1 MDHPA
6 PLPKD
11 AVVRVVN
18 RAKNER
24 KKKEKDDRK
33 KKTQKKARTWLD
45 RGKRRQGSEEEK
57 DEMDDEEEEEG
68 AYGSA
73 SPIPWEYLADEEPAG
88 GDASLVGPFPF
99 TRGRVCPRS
108 RQWRVTMHHP
118 SPSNRGKARS
128 DHTPTRCSQGQVGR
142 P

>member
-1 MDHPA
+1 MDHLA

-11 AVVRVVN
+11 AVVRAVN
-18 RAKNER
+18 RTENEC
-24 KKKEKDDRK
+24 KKEKDNRK

-45 RGKRRQGSEEEK
+45 RGKRCQGSEEEK

-73 SPIPWEYLADEEPAG
+73 SPIPWEYLTDEELAG

-99 TRGRVCPRS
+99 RRWRVCPRS
-108 RQWRVTMHHP
+108 R
-118 SPSNRGKARS
+118 
-128 DHTPTRCSQGQVGR
+128 
-142 P
+142 